1 MKTRSILTCGLACT
15 VLLGANSC
23 NSGDSGDDGGS
34 KKKKEKPVA
43 EDPVLDSGQ
52 DLLITEIVPH
62 DQHELRD
69 EDGDPSDWIEL
80 HNKGSEAI
88 SLAEFALTDDKKEPL
103 KWTFPERSLEP
114 GAFVIVFASGKG
126 RTDDDGDL
134 HSNFKLGSDGE
145 YLALV
150 RVDDQ
155 QAVHTFAPI
164 YPKVPKGKSYGYGFE
179 DGAVTIEQLQ
189 FFSTPSPGEANGDTP
204 PEPDTPD
211 SDS

>member
-1 MKTRSILTCGLACT
+1 MRMRPILTFGLACT
-15 VLLGANSC
+15 FLLGANSC
-23 NSGDSGDDGGS
+23 DSGDGGG
-34 KKKKEKPVA
+34 KKKKKQKPVA

-62 DQHELRD
+62 DEHALRD

-80 HNKGSEAI
+80 HNMGSEVVP
-88 SLAEFALTDDKKEPL
+88 LADFALTDDKKEPL

-126 RTDDDGDL
+126 RTAADGEL
-134 HSNFKLGSDGE
+134 HSNFKLASDGE

-150 RVDDQ
+150 RVEDR

-164 YPKVPKGKSYGYGFE
+164 FPEVPKGKSYGYEFE
-179 DGAVTIEQLQ
+179 EGSVALDRFL
-189 FFSTPSPGEANGDTP
+189 FFDTPTPGEPNGDTP
-204 PEPDTPD
+204 AEPDSPSAT
-211 SDS
+211 